1 MILLVSKAPVIKPLT
16 VSMLAT
22 PAAATKKAMII
33 YITVSKRQYIFMHCI
48 AISLDCL
55 TMTRD
60 EGKAIINLPED
71 RAIDII
77 IDLAENE
84 RF

>member
-1 MILLVSKAPVIKPLT
+1 
-16 VSMLAT
+16 
-22 PAAATKKAMII
+22 
-33 YITVSKRQYIFMHCI
+33 MHCI